1 MPNTTFF
8 ALRRAAMTSASPR
21 ALALALALCAA
32 WPVSAAEVDVEQVRE
47 ATAKLIKLLVDQ
59 GVLTREKADGVLSD
73 LARPKP
79 AAANQ
84 AAAAS
89 PARAASG
96 ATVRVPYVPE
106 FVKKEIKDELR
117 AELAAQAAK
126 EGWAAPGS
134 VPAWTRGIEIEG
146 DLRTRFQADRFADG
160 NAPAVSIADT
170 NRNRALTLQNTTEN
184 RERLRVRARFGLVG
198 TLDENWSGG
207 IRLSSGSLTDP
218 VSANQT
224 LGTYNTRFTVGLD
237 RAYIRYRSGDSL
249 NVIAGRFGNPWYGSE
264 LVWANDLSFDGVA
277 VQWSP
282 RLADR
287 VRGFATVAALPV
299 QEVELSSA
307 DKWLFGAQVG
317 ATLEASAKQIG
328 AKAGL
333 GYYRYKNLVGKPSPS
348 GSSLNEFTAPG
359 FAQRGNT
366 YYNIGSDP
374 ARPLLGLASAYTLV
388 NATAQ
393 VDAPVVADKR
403 VFLLA
408 DYVRNIGYKRDQVSA
423 RVGVDVEPQVNGYQA
438 RLGFGDADVRDRNRW
453 QVFVGYRR
461 VERDAVLDAYTDSDF
476 RLGGTD
482 ARGYLLG
489 GSYGFGKN
497 VAGSIRFFSGDSISG
512 PPLSV
517 DTVQVDL
524 NVRF

>member
-1 MPNTTFF
+1 MPNESFHTR
-8 ALRRAAMTSASPR
+8 RRADLGSATPR
-21 ALALALALCAA
+21 ALALVVALCAV
-32 WPVSAAEVDVEQVRE
+32 WPVAAAEVDVEQVRE
-47 ATAKLIKLLVDQ
+47 ATSKLIRLLVEQ
-59 GVLTREKADGVLSD
+59 GVLTREKADAVLSD
-73 LARPKP
+73 LSRPKP
-79 AAANQ
+79 APAA
-84 AAAAS
+84 ATAAAS
-89 PARAASG
+89 PSRAAGG

-106 FVKKEIKDELR
+106 FVRKEIKDEVR
-117 AELAAQAAK
+117 AEIAAQAAR
-126 EGWAAPGS
+126 EGWAGPGA
-134 VPAWTRGIEIEG
+134 VPAWVRGIEFEG
-146 DLRTRFQADRFADG
+146 DLRTRFQADRFAEG
-160 NAPAVSIADT
+160 NAPAVSIVDT

-184 RERLRVRARFGLVG
+184 RERLRVRARFGLTG

-207 IRLSSGSLTDP
+207 IRVSSGSLTDP

-237 RAYIRYRSGDSL
+237 RAYIRYRSGDSI

-277 VQWSP
+277 VQWTP

-307 DKWLFGAQVG
+307 DKWLLGAQVG
-317 ATLEASAKQIG
+317 ATLEASARQIG
-328 AKAGL
+328 AKVGV

-348 GSSLNEFTAPG
+348 GSSLNEFTAPA

-366 YYNIGSDP
+366 YYNIASDP
-374 ARPLLGLASAYTLV
+374 VRPLLGLASAYALV

-408 DYVRNIGYKRDQVSA
+408 DYVRNIGFKRADVSA
-423 RVGVDVEPQVNGYQA
+423 RVGTDVAAQVNGYQA
-438 RLGFGDADVRDRNRW
+438 RLGFGDTDVRERNRW
-453 QVFVGYRR
+453 QVYVGYRR

>member
-1 MPNTTFF
+1 MTLRILRAT
-8 ALRRAAMTSASPR
+8 ALLLAASW
-21 ALALALALCAA
+21 A
-32 WPVSAAEVDVEQVRE
+32 WPTSAAEVDVEQVRE

-59 GVLTREKADGVLSD
+59 GVLTREKADSVLSD
-73 LARPKP
+73 LARPAP
-79 AAANQ
+79 APS
-84 AAAAS
+84 AAAA

-117 AELAAQAAK
+117 AEIAAQAAK
-126 EGWAAPGS
+126 EGWAGPGT
-134 VPAWTRGIEIEG
+134 VPAWTRGIELDG

-160 NAPAVSIADT
+160 NAPAVSIVDT

-184 RERLRVRARFGLVG
+184 RERFRVRARFGLTA

-207 IRLSSGSLTDP
+207 IRLSSGSATDP

-224 LGTYNTRFTVGLD
+224 LGTYNTRFTVAFD
-237 RAYIRYRSGDSL
+237 RAYIRYRRGDSI

-277 VQWSP
+277 VQWTP

-287 VRGFATVAALPV
+287 LRGFATVAALPV
-299 QEVELSSA
+299 QEVELSA
-307 DKWLFGAQVG
+307 HDKWLFGAQVG

-328 AKAGL
+328 AKAGV
-333 GYYRYKNLVGKPSPS
+333 GYYRYKNIVGQPSPS
-348 GSSLNEFTAPG
+348 ASSLNEFTAPG
-359 FAQRGNT
+359 FAQRGNS
-366 YYNIGSDP
+366 YYNISSDP
-374 ARPLLGLASAYTLV
+374 TRPLLGLASQFTLV

-393 VDAPVVADKR
+393 VDVPAVADKR
-403 VFLLA
+403 AFLVG
-408 DYVRNIGYKRDQVSA
+408 DYVRNIGFKRDDVSA
-423 RVGVDVEPQVNGYQA
+423 RVGVDVAPQVNGYQV
-438 RLGFGDADVRDRNRW
+438 RLGFGDVDVRERNRW
-453 QVFVGYRR
+453 QVYVGYRR
-461 VERDAVLDAYTDSDF
+461 VERDAVLDAFTDSDF

-497 VAGSIRFFSGDSISG
+497 VAGSIRFFSGDAISG